1 MAEKSKRQLKMEE
14 YFKQNGIE
22 YDKNFV
28 YGINKKRK
36 KFEFVTEIFC
46 ILRRE
51 NIDLCFQY

>member
-28 YGINKKRK
+28 YGTIKKERN
-36 KFEFVTEIFC
+36 FEFVTEIFC

>member
-1 MAEKSKRQLKMEE
+1 MPEKSKEHLKVEE

-22 YDKNFV
+22 YHKILFMV
-28 YGINKKRK
+28 LIKKRK
-36 KFEFVTEIFC
+36 KFKFVTEIFC

>member
-28 YGINKKRK
+28 YGTIKKERN
-36 KFEFVTEIFC
+36 FEFVTEIFYV
-46 ILRRE
+46 LRRE